1 MKLALV
7 YVEGVLALL
16 LVSASV
22 CAQTAMKDL
31 KPTHAAE
38 LETYLSK
45 NKQNSFRSETIVD
58 HEYLKYMRETYGK
71 NFKPSYA
78 VGDFNGDRVEDFAV
92 LLKRAGEPTNNAPSE
107 NASKEHFPDHPL
119 TLVVFNG
126 IKGGRFRVAFSRDLD
141 GPLAAFI
148 NVTRART
155 KRLYYGIFE
164 TDSDTFRLVPS
175 GRGYVVK

>member
-1 MKLALV
+1 MKLA
-7 YVEGVLALL
+7 YVNRFLAVAFVLSAGL
-16 LVSASV
+16 ASV
-22 CAQTAMKDL
+22 FGQASIKDL
-31 KPTHAAE
+31 RPPHAAA
-38 LETYLSK
+38 LETYLAK
-45 NKQNSFRSETIVD
+45 HKQNSFRPQVD
-58 HEYLKYMRETYGK
+58 DEYLKYMRETFGK
-71 NFKPSYA
+71 NFRPNYVVA
-78 VGDFNGDRVEDFAV
+78 DLNGDRVEDFAV
-92 LLKRAGEPTNNAPSE
+92 LLKRAGEPTNNAPDA

-175 GRGYVVK
+175 GRGYIVK